1 MLFDTKLTKCGYLKD
16 KYMSECSTQEFAIN
30 CRHKLKPNT
39 HILFAGGLNGT
50 NFTHENS
57 SDQPMYKGLRVA
69 LIVLDSFGFV
79 INTLGVDMLWHGVEV
94 NHAVY
99 ALLLQDVVLAAFTTF
114 LSLMFNWIY
123 WFREEYW
130 FIFHLV
136 LSLLSLTFQ
145 DWCWSYVAHLR

>member
-1 MLFDTKLTKCGYLKD
+1 
-16 KYMSECSTQEFAIN
+16 
-30 CRHKLKPNT
+30 
-39 HILFAGGLNGT
+39 
-50 NFTHENS
+50 
-57 SDQPMYKGLRVA
+57 MYKGLRVA

-145 DWCWSYVAHLR
+145 DWCWSYVAHLRYPKT

>member
-1 MLFDTKLTKCGYLKD
+1 MQYTGICNQFYLG
-16 KYMSECSTQEFAIN
+16 TNQNQI
-30 CRHKLKPNT
+30 PNT
-39 HILFAGGLNGT
+39 YIFAGGLNGT

-114 LSLMFNWIY
+114 WLKQPSC
-123 WFREEYW
+123 
-130 FIFHLV
+130 H
-136 LSLLSLTFQ
+136 
-145 DWCWSYVAHLR
+145 

>member
-1 MLFDTKLTKCGYLKD
+1 MTNCGYL
-16 KYMSECSTQEFAIN
+16 ECSTQEFAIN
-30 CRHKLKPNT
+30 YRHKSKSNT
-39 HILFAGGLNGT
+39 HILFVGGLNGT